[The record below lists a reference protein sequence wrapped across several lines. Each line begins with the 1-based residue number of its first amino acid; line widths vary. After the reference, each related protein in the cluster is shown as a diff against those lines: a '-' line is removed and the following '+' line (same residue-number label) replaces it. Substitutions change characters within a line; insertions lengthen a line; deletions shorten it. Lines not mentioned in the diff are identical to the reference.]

1 MLRSGAVERPQAGA
15 GQGSQ
20 VQRLQKPLPGDSHR
34 HRLQCSPEATEWG
47 GSRMGKGRKPNQFGE
62 IQSS

>member
-1 MLRSGAVERPQAGA
+1 MLRSRAVERPQAGA

-20 VQRLQKPLPGDSHR
+20 VQRLQKPLPGGSHR
-34 HRLQCSPEATEWG
+34 HPPQCSPEATEWG
-47 GSRMGKGRKPNQFGE
+47 REQDGKGRKPNQFGV

>member
-1 MLRSGAVERPQAGA
+1 MLRSRAAESPQAGA

-20 VQRLQKPLPGDSHR
+20 VQRLQKPPPGDSH
-34 HRLQCSPEATEWG
+34 HHGLQCSPEATEWG
-47 GSRMGKGRKPNQFGE
+47 GSRMGKGRKPIQFGE